1 MDIKIIII
9 GILFILCLY
18 AFISRHK
25 VNTQVAKR
33 NAILKSEQHDLE
45 LATLTLQKEKDE
57 LFQMSNKL
65 QGSIDAQQEELKRLK
80 DTVAAT
86 SSAQRTLVNQAFESY
101 CDTLDQAYE
110 QVDNDYQDKIDNLK
124 KAVNIEQEKLNS
136 IAQTRAAA
144 QQALLKEHEIKEN
157 KDAYR
162 LIPSNSDL
170 DDIQALERVKKSL
183 HKPRILSMLIW
194 QTYWQPLA
202 KNKFPIIL
210 QEKTKCGIYKIT
222 DILTNACYIGQSVD
236 IYKRWND
243 HCKCGLGIDTPPGNK
258 LYKAMQEDGLENF
271 TFELLEECSREDLD
285 AKERYFIQLYQAKEF
300 GFNGNEGNK

>member
-25 VNTQVAKR
+25 INTQVEKR

-45 LATLTLQKEKDE
+45 LATSTLQKEKDE
-57 LFQMSNKL
+57 LFQMNNRL
-65 QGSIDAQQEELKRLK
+65 QGNIDAQQEELKRLK

-86 SSAQRTLVNQAFESY
+86 SNAQRTLVNQAFESY

-110 QVDNDYQDKIDNLK
+110 QADNDYQDKIDNLK

-162 LIPSNSDL
+162 LIPSDSDL

>member
-25 VNTQVAKR
+25 VNTQVEKR

-45 LATLTLQKEKDE
+45 LATSTLQKEKDE
-57 LFQMSNKL
+57 LFQMNNRL
-65 QGSIDAQQEELKRLK
+65 QGNIDAQQEELKRLK

-86 SSAQRTLVNQAFESY
+86 SNAQRTLVNQAFESY

-110 QVDNDYQDKIDNLK
+110 QADNDYQDKIDNLK

-162 LIPSNSDL
+162 LIPSDSDL
-170 DDIQALERVKKSL
+170 GDIQALERVKKSL

>member
-1 MDIKIIII
+1 MDIKISII
-9 GILFILCLY
+9 GILFVLCLY

-25 VNTQVAKR
+25 VNTIVAKR
-33 NAILKSEQHDLE
+33 NAILKSEQHYLE
-45 LATLTLQKEKDE
+45 RATATLQKEKDE
-57 LFQMSNKL
+57 LFQTNNRL
-65 QGSIDAQQEELKRLK
+65 QGNIDAQQEELKRLEN
-80 DTVAAT
+80 TIAAT
-86 SSAQRTLVNQAFESY
+86 SQAQKALVNQAFESY

-110 QVDNDYQDKIDNLK
+110 QADNDYQDKIDNLK
-124 KAVNIEQEKLNS
+124 NAVCIEQEKLNS

>member
-1 MDIKIIII
+1 MDIKFIII

-25 VNTQVAKR
+25 VNTQVEKR

-45 LATLTLQKEKDE
+45 LATSTLQKEKDE
-57 LFQMSNKL
+57 LFQMNNRL
-65 QGSIDAQQEELKRLK
+65 QGNIDAQQEELKRLK

-101 CDTLDQAYE
+101 CDILDQAYE
-110 QVDNDYQDKIDNLK
+110 QADNDYQDKIDNLK

-271 TFELLEECSREDLD
+271 TFELLEECLREDLD

>member
-25 VNTQVAKR
+25 VNTQVEKR

-45 LATLTLQKEKDE
+45 LATSTLQKEKDE
-57 LFQMSNKL
+57 LFQMNNRL
-65 QGSIDAQQEELKRLK
+65 QGNIDAQQEELKRLK

-110 QVDNDYQDKIDNLK
+110 QADNDYQDKIDNLR

-162 LIPSNSDL
+162 LIPSDSDL

-271 TFELLEECSREDLD
+271 TFELLEECSKEDLD